1 MYRGI
6 HDEYEQ
12 RQKLKSTDSLMNA
25 AVDQTHVRAISRMRS
40 CMHVFKDVCAC
51 QFPCLSLQ
59 TVECSRVLLITSVLL
74 ISSHH
79 HMQASIA
86 KQSAALKKAPTE
98 VPESRGLLRVTVIE
112 AQNLPKLDLMRTSGM
127 ERPHL
132 CSWTHRLMP
141 LAHTVN

>member
-1 MYRGI
+1 
-6 HDEYEQ
+6 
-12 RQKLKSTDSLMNA
+12 MNA
-25 AVDQTHVRAISRMRS
+25 ADDQTHLRVISRMRS
-40 CMHVFKDVCAC
+40 CMRVFKDVCAC

-59 TVECSRVLLITSVLL
+59 TVECSRALMITSVLL

-127 ERPHL
+127 KRPHL
-132 CSWTHRLMP
+132 RSWTLRLMP